1 MSGPGRPAR
10 PRGSLWAVVCAALA
24 ALVTPAR
31 GAPPERFNDD
41 ILFVGMSPGSA
52 LEARALRIAGARVLH
67 VHDAAKRDRIRAEA
81 DGKEHDVSTEQGARG
96 FAGSLGLSPAQAS
109 AVAAALLGAGSDA
122 RDELARVAEAWARA
136 ERGGDAFSRL
146 VISGHSAGSSFW
158 GKGNG
163 SLSLDA
169 LSALAA
175 ALPAAAARVEDV
187 LLSGCHTG
195 DEPAMGRLRA
205 MFPALKTGWG
215 YVGQAPDAYHGA
227 VEHALR
233 WERATRGRSNDL
245 DPGAAAGT
253 RKAEAVAVWS
263 VQGGYRG
270 KAPAAPGPR
279 R

>member
-1 MSGPGRPAR
+1 MSGPGRVAR
-10 PRGSLWAVVCAALA
+10 PRGSLWAAVCAALA

-31 GAPPERFNDD
+31 GAPPEHWNDE

-52 LEARALRIAGARVLH
+52 IEARALSIAGAPVLH
-67 VHDAAKRDRIRAEA
+67 VRDAAKRDRIRAEA
-81 DGKEHDVSTEQGARG
+81 DGEEHDVSTEQGALG
-96 FAGSLGLSPAQAS
+96 FAATLGLSPAQAG
-109 AVAAALLGAGSDA
+109 AVAAALLGAGADA
-122 RDELARVAEAWARA
+122 RDELARVAEVWARA
-136 ERGGDAFSRL
+136 ERGGEVPSRL
-146 VISGHSAGSSFW
+146 VLSGHSAGSSFW
-158 GKGNG
+158 GDGNG

-169 LSALAA
+169 LQALAA

-195 DEPAMGRLRA
+195 GEPAMTRLRA
-205 MFPALKTGWG
+205 MFPALSTGWG
-215 YVGQAPDAYHGA
+215 YVGKAPDAYHGA

-245 DPGAAAGT
+245 DAGAAAGT

-263 VQGGYRG
+263 VRGGYRG
-270 KAPAAPGPR
+270 GATAAPGPR